1 MDIYPGNSKWA
12 QWNTPVYTI
21 FSKYSLPAAKTDV
34 WSLIARWFWVTVV
47 TMTLDDVFL
56 DSSYHL
62 HTNNAHWHLHL
73 TTIFEKW
80 LKVSLQLNLWQW
92 GYTVSHSVNRYASR
106 DGIFQIFLSNPIE
119 QASTSSYQRPVPPKH
134 FWFHSYNGLKFVRRK
149 FEFRA
154 LSIGEREMG
163 YGKVWDLLPRSTC
176 VPWNTNFDSRS
187 NRRCVRAE
195 TD

>member
-1 MDIYPGNSKWA
+1 MVIYPGNSKWA

-62 HTNNAHWHLHL
+62 HTNNAHWHLQL

-80 LKVSLQLNLWQW
+80 LKVSLQLNLRQW

-149 FEFRA
+149 FEFGA
-154 LSIGEREMG
+154 LSLGDRKMG
-163 YGKVWDLLPRSTC
+163 YVRVRDLLPRPTC
-176 VPWNTNFDSRS
+176 VSWNTKMYHRS
-187 NRRCVRAE
+187 NRQLVGAG